1 MQGYPT
7 RFLSCCAMAGIALA
21 GCRQAERLA
30 WTADARQVSL
40 AGWNGSR
47 VAATGD
53 MARMQSGLAS
63 YISGLLAEGR
73 GEVSAAESLYET
85 ARRRDPESAQIPL
98 RLGILHLQN
107 NEMDSAAKAL
117 EDASLKNP
125 EDPRP
130 RFVLGVLY
138 MDQGR
143 LDEASDQYSQVLNQD
158 PKNLGA
164 LSQLADLYVLQEKLQ
179 EGLNVYNRLLKERPD
194 SSVAHFNV
202 GVLYAKSRDW
212 DSAVEHLSKA
222 VELDSNFLEA
232 RLGLAVA
239 LELGGR
245 LEEAKEQFLTAVN
258 QEPVNTQLIH
268 YLAQISYRLGDLEES
283 ARWLTRYLSF
293 KPFEPSAQIELA
305 YVRIEQ
311 GKWEEAASLL
321 QRVMDPNSPPE
332 GRAELYTAMG
342 MAYQTGRKYE
352 AAEEAYRQAMWLA
365 ADEDLRP
372 VLQMVGLFQRQG
384 RFEEAE
390 QLLQDKFKHYPDD
403 PALLNGLG
411 FLYAD
416 WGVHL
421 EEAVNL
427 LERALRQDP
436 SNGAYLDSLG
446 WAYFKLGRPAD
457 ALKLLEQA
465 AVRAPEQEIYE
476 HLGQVYLKLGKEQEA
491 LSAWKKGLQLESK
504 DPELTDRLDS
514 HIRTLSGKQGKG
526 R

>member
-1 MQGYPT
+1 MQRYST
-7 RFLSCCAMAGIALA
+7 RFLSLLGLGLALLA

-30 WTADARQVSL
+30 WTADARQISP
-40 AGWNGSR
+40 AGWNGPR
-47 VAATGD
+47 AATGETGRLQ
-53 MARMQSGLAS
+53 AGLTE
-63 YISGLLAEGR
+63 YLSGLLAEGR
-73 GEVSAAESLYET
+73 GDVEAAQAHYET
-85 ARRRDPESAQIPL
+85 ARERDPHSAQIPL

-107 NEMDSAAKAL
+107 NQMAPAAKAL
-117 EDASLKNP
+117 EEASRKDP
-125 EDPRP
+125 QDPRP

-143 LDEASDQYSQVLNQD
+143 LEEAAEQYSQVLNQD

-164 LSQLADLYVLQEKLQ
+164 LSQLADLYVLQERLQ
-179 EGLNVYNRLLKERPD
+179 EGLAVYERLLQERPD

-202 GVLYAKSRDW
+202 GVLYAKGRDW
-212 DSAVEHLSKA
+212 ESAVSHLSKA

-239 LELGGR
+239 LELAGR
-245 LEEAKEQFLTAVN
+245 LEEAKQQFLTAVS

-293 KPFEPSAQIELA
+293 KPFEPAAQMELA

-311 GKWEEAASLL
+311 GRWQEAADLL
-321 QRVMDPNSPPE
+321 QRVMDPDAPADGQS
-332 GRAELYTAMG
+332 ELWTALG
-342 MAYQTGRKYE
+342 MAYQAGRKQD
-352 AAEEAYRQAMWLA
+352 AAEEAYRQAMRLA
-365 ADEDLRP
+365 AEDDLRP
-372 VLQMVGLFQRQG
+372 VLQLSGLFQRQG

-390 QLLQDKFKHYPDD
+390 QLLQTVFEQHPDD
-403 PALLNGLG
+403 PALLNSLG

-446 WAYFKLGRPAD
+446 WAYFKLGRSED
-457 ALKLLEQA
+457 ALSLLEQA
-465 AVRAPEQEIYE
+465 AQRTPEQEVFE

-491 LSAWKKGLQLESK
+491 LSAWKKGLELESK
-504 DPELTDRLDS
+504 DPEITDRLES
-514 HIRTLSGKQGKG
+514 HIRTFSGKRKE

>member
-1 MQGYPT
+1 MRIIFPISLLA
-7 RFLSCCAMAGIALA
+7 FSCILA

-30 WTADARQVSL
+30 WTADARRVSL
-40 AGWNGSR
+40 AGWNGPR
-47 VAATGD
+47 AAATGEA
-53 MARMQSGLAS
+53 ARLQAGLTE
-63 YISGLLAEGR
+63 YLSGLLAEGR
-73 GEVSAAESLYET
+73 GEMEAARAHYEM
-85 ARRRDPESAQIPL
+85 ARDKDPRSAQIPL
-98 RLGILHLQN
+98 RLGILHLRN
-107 NEMDSAAKAL
+107 NEMDPAARTL
-117 EDASLKNP
+117 EEASRKNP

-130 RFVLGVLY
+130 RFVLGVMY

-143 LDEASDQYSQVLNQD
+143 LEEASEQYSQVLNQD

-179 EGLNVYNRLLKERPD
+179 EGLVVYEQLLEERPD
-194 SSVAHFNV
+194 SSIAHFNV
-202 GVLYAKSRDW
+202 GVLYAKGRDW
-212 DSAVEHLSKA
+212 ERAVGHLAKA

-239 LELGGR
+239 LEFAGR
-245 LEEAKEQFLTAVN
+245 LEEAKQQFMAAVS

-268 YLAQISYRLGDLEES
+268 YLAQLSYRLGDFEES

-293 KPFEPSAQIELA
+293 KPFEPAAQIELA
-305 YVRIEQ
+305 TVRIEQ
-311 GKWEEAASLL
+311 GRWEEAAGLL
-321 QRVMDPNSPPE
+321 QRVMDPESPPE
-332 GRAELYTAMG
+332 GQSELWTALG
-342 MAYQTGRKYE
+342 MAYQAGRKQA
-352 AAEEAYRQAMWLA
+352 AAEEAYLQAIRLA
-365 ADEDLRP
+365 PEEEFRP
-372 VLQMVGLFQRQG
+372 VLQLAGLFQRQG

-390 QLLQDKFKHYPDD
+390 RLLQGVFERTPDD
-403 PALLNGLG
+403 PALLNSLG

-446 WAYFKLGRPAD
+446 WAYFKLGHPEE
-457 ALKLLEQA
+457 ALRLLEQA
-465 AVRAPEQEIYE
+465 AERTPEQEVFD

-491 LSAWKKGLQLESK
+491 LSAWKKGLELESR
-504 DPELTDRLDS
+504 DPEITDRLES
-514 HIRTLSGKQGKG
+514 HIRTFSGKRKE